1 MDKQV
6 ENQAAGTVPANNLP
20 DTAGVE
26 DAPPSIIRLILRK
39 MWHLRLGVFGGFLIL
54 CLLLT
59 AVYCP
64 LIAPYD
70 PYKQNIMNRL
80 KPPVWIEGGKSEH
93 LLGTDHLGR
102 DLLARIMYG
111 SRVSLVVGVCAVVLQ
126 VIIGVA
132 LGLVAGFYGGKA
144 DSVISFMVNSMMGFP
159 FILLAM
165 SLVAVLGPSLQN
177 IIIALGVT
185 QWTVFTR
192 ITRIETMKAREQ
204 EFVLAATSLAFS
216 TKRILL
222 RHILPNLV
230 PSLVVL
236 ATVEVARAI
245 IRESLLSFLGL
256 GIQPPTPSWGSM
268 LAEGR
273 DYMLMQWWLAAF
285 PGAAIFISALGINL
299 LGDALR
305 DIMDPHLRK
314 S

>member
-1 MDKQV
+1 M
-6 ENQAAGTVPANNLP
+6 
-20 DTAGVE
+20 
-26 DAPPSIIRLILRK
+26 
-39 MWHLRLGVFGGFLIL
+39 F
-54 CLLLT
+54 
-59 AVYCP
+59 
-64 LIAPYD
+64 
-70 PYKQNIMNRL
+70 
-80 KPPVWIEGGKSEH
+80 
-93 LLGTDHLGR
+93 
-102 DLLARIMYG
+102 G
-111 SRVSLVVGVCAVVLQ
+111 SRISLVVGVSAVIMQ
-126 VIIGVA
+126 VIIGVG
-132 LGLVAGFYGGKA
+132 LGLLAGYYGGKA

-192 ITRIETMKAREQ
+192 VTRIETMKAREQ
-204 EFVLAATSLAFS
+204 EYVLAATSLAFS
-216 TKRILL
+216 TRRILL

-305 DIMDPHLRK
+305 DVMDPHLRK

>member
-1 MDKQV
+1 
-6 ENQAAGTVPANNLP
+6 
-20 DTAGVE
+20 
-26 DAPPSIIRLILRK
+26 
-39 MWHLRLGVFGGFLIL
+39 
-54 CLLLT
+54 
-59 AVYCP
+59 
-64 LIAPYD
+64 
-70 PYKQNIMNRL
+70 
-80 KPPVWIEGGKSEH
+80 
-93 LLGTDHLGR
+93 
-102 DLLARIMYG
+102 MYG
-111 SRVSLVVGVCAVVLQ
+111 SRISLVVGVFAVVLQ
-126 VIIGVA
+126 VLIGVA
-132 LGLVAGFYGGKA
+132 LGLLAGYYGGKA

-192 ITRIETMKAREQ
+192 VTRIETMKQREQ
-204 EFVLAATSLAFS
+204 EYVLAATSLAFT

-222 RHILPNLV
+222 RHVLPNLV
-230 PSLVVL
+230 PSLTVL

-256 GIQPPTPSWGSM
+256 GIQPPTPSWGTM

-273 DYMLMQWWLAAF
+273 DYMLMQWWLAAL

-305 DIMDPHLRK
+305 DVMDPHLRK